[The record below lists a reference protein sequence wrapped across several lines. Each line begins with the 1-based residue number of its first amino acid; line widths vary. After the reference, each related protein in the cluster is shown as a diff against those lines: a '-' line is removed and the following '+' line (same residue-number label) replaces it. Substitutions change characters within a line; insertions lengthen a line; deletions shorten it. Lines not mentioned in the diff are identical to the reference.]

1 MLSNLVESGFI
12 AAQTAIESVDL
23 NTLNSDITDI
33 PEIQSLWG
41 WRKKDEEE
49 EQQQISNEKEDKPE
63 EDLTDESE

>member
-49 EQQQISNEKEDKPE
+49 EQQQISKEKEDKPE

>member
-49 EQQQISNEKEDKPE
+49 EQQQMSKEEEDKPE